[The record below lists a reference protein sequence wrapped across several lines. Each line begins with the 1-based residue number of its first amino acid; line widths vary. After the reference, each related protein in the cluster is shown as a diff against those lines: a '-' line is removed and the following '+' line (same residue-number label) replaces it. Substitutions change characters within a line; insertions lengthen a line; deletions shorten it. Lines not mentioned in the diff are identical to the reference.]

1 MQIEVKGRN
10 LQVTEELRELCEK
23 RFTKIGKQVS
33 DLAVLQVELCEERN
47 PKNPVSQVAEVTLHL
62 KRQTLR
68 AREVSR
74 DMTHAINLASED
86 MARQVKRHR
95 EKRNDRRDRSKV
107 SDLMIPPVMPPDT
120 AGGEYAATA

>member
-74 DMTHAINLASED
+74 DMSHAINLAADD

-95 EKRNDRRDRSKV
+95 EKRTDRRDRSKV

-120 AGGEYAATA
+120 AGGEYAAPA